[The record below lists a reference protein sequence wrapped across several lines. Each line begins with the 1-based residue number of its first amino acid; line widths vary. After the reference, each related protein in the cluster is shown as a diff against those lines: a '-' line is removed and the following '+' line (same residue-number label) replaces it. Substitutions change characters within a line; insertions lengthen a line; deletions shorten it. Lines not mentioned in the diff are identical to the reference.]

1 MEAVKVSDTDGVTMI
16 GRPTDQMRFT
26 CSNWS
31 ISKLRPFDVRS
42 QRMEVDMKKLRK
54 ATCVVGVM
62 VLVGILASIVLAPAA
77 TAQSVDE
84 LKKRIEELERSTRDQ
99 IDTLKRMIEQQETER
114 AKERRAQEDQERTIQ
129 TLQQQVAEQQL
140 RLSAQE
146 ERGTDELPSWAR
158 FVDLQAGAKQT
169 NSGPPPFFGED
180 IPGNVYSGK
189 DFKIRLGGSLRLHVQ
204 HNDTPVGE
212 SVSSALLPNTAAP
225 GGGNNGSR
233 EVFRAFVSRTRLNL
247 AMQGPETLGGKTS
260 AYFEMDFN
268 QQANG
273 AGEVNAINNNPRL
286 RWAIQRWTFPNVL
299 VDGNELIWTFG
310 QGDAFDQI
318 VPDTIDYNTLL
329 AGLGDAERRNPR
341 IEVVDKYPLTSNVKF
356 VTSLGVERPVFDN
369 QALGG
374 TTDCGSGC
382 LSGFP
387 AVSGGIGLEA
397 GRVGGDFGIGAVKI
411 YARTTWGEF
420 QERFNAGTFTSNLN
434 AQTNFTQHTFDNQ
447 TAAFSVTLDRFGFNR
462 TGRAL
467 TLKLTGGGVWTRGEG
482 RITNSEFDRRVIL
495 DGGGRLVPAQ
505 SVGGWINPQFYLT
518 DTLSLR
524 WAGGEQFGLDS
535 NRPAITGTLIA
546 DPSGSGQ
553 TFFRVNNVQ
562 SELSLWWTPGPFTFA
577 LGHNFT
583 KTNFKSVSV
592 TGGSES
598 RHNENNKLEFIS
610 WWSF

>member
-1 MEAVKVSDTDGVTMI
+1 MKRRKRVCGVVVVLLLAIMLPPAAH
-16 GRPTDQMRFT
+16 GQ
-26 CSNWS
+26 S
-31 ISKLRPFDVRS
+31 V
-42 QRMEVDMKKLRK
+42 EELRK
-54 ATCVVGVM
+54 
-62 VLVGILASIVLAPAA
+62 
-77 TAQSVDE
+77 
-84 LKKRIEELERSTRDQ
+84 RIDELERSTREQVDA
-99 IDTLKRMIEQQETER
+99 LKRMIEQQEAER
-114 AKERRAQEDQERTIQ
+114 VKQRRAEEERERTIQ
-129 TLQQQVAEQQL
+129 ALQEQVAAQQL

-146 ERGTDELPSWAR
+146 EQVADRLPSWAR
-158 FVDLQAGAKQT
+158 LVDLQAGAKQT
-169 NSGPPPFFGED
+169 NNGRPPFFGED
-180 IPGNVYSGK
+180 IPGNVYSSK
-189 DFKIRLGGSLRLHVQ
+189 DFRIRLGGSLRLHAQ

-212 SVSSALLPNTAAP
+212 SVTSALLPNTAAP

-233 EVFRAFVSRTRLNL
+233 EVFRVFVSRTRLNL

-273 AGEVNAINNNPRL
+273 VGEVNAINNNPRL
-286 RWAIQRWTFPNVL
+286 RWAIQRWTFPNAL
-299 VDGNELIWTFG
+299 VDGNELIWTLG
-310 QGDAFDQI
+310 QGDSFDQI
-318 VPDTIDYNTLL
+318 TPDTIDYNTLL
-329 AGLGDAERRNPR
+329 GGLGDAERRNPR
-341 IEVVDKYPLTSNVKF
+341 IEVVDKYPLSSNVKF

-369 QALGG
+369 QALSG

-387 AVSGGIGLEA
+387 AGSAGIGLET
-397 GRVGGDFGIGAVKI
+397 GRLGGDFGIGALKL
-411 YARTTWGEF
+411 YARTTFGEF
-420 QERFNAGTFTSNLN
+420 QERFNRGTFTENIS

-447 TAAFSVTLDRFGFNR
+447 TAAFSMTFDRIGFNR

-495 DGGGRLVPAQ
+495 DSGGRLVPAQ

-524 WAGGEQFGLDS
+524 WAGGEQFALNSD
-535 NRPAITGTLIA
+535 RPAIAGTLIA

-553 TFFRVNNVQ
+553 TFFRVNNFQ

-577 LGHNFT
+577 LGYNFT
-583 KTNFKSVSV
+583 KTNFRSVGL

-598 RHNENNKLEFIS
+598 RHNENNKVELIS